1 MSSFVTSDNRP
12 PTDERMDRRREE
24 PNRGMRF
31 PRGGRGRGGSP
42 YWGGAKTKEADD
54 RQVFVSSK
62 LPYHLIICSHDCIIC
77 SRYCIICSYY
87 CITVEPL
94 LYDHPQNH
102 IGVVV

>member
-1 MSSFVTSDNRP
+1 MRLLRDSFVSDRCTYRMSSFVTSDNRP

-54 RQVFVSSK
+54 RQVLF
-62 LPYHLIICSHDCIIC
+62 LINYPTI
-77 SRYCIICSYY
+77 
-87 CITVEPL
+87 
-94 LYDHPQNH
+94 
-102 IGVVV
+102 